1 MNEYNEAI
9 QRLETQERVPS
20 LPLHRTYFPI
30 PRKDTPRNYD
40 FVFRTTGNTNIPK
53 YSIPMN
59 CVISNVKYDKENQEF
74 IPREET
80 ARFKIE
86 LDPTFVTTQGYRKS
100 IAVRKILF
108 PDTFSY
114 GQTTYRTPARW
125 VASSIN
131 PWSQKNIIGELAE
144 TFQAM
149 PRLFPWNGEKYI
161 DIWFLNMNGE
171 IVQSPIIRGY
181 IELEL
186 IIDNENTYAI
196 DE

>member
-1 MNEYNEAI
+1 
-9 QRLETQERVPS
+9 
-20 LPLHRTYFPI
+20 
-30 PRKDTPRNYD
+30 
-40 FVFRTTGNTNIPK
+40 
-53 YSIPMN
+53 MN
-59 CVISNVKYDKENQEF
+59 CVISNVKFDKENQEF

-100 IAVRKILF
+100 IAVRKIYF

-144 TFQAM
+144 TFQTM

-186 IIDNENTYAI
+186 IIDNGNTYAI